1 MQSLNDKVFINMKGI
16 KKIINEELENFY
28 PLSPTISL
36 VNENEQILNLRDL
49 AEIGGRTGNDE
60 QTLYEILVDQ
70 FRQGGDEAVV
80 KFAEGM
86 TGQKVYVVSKGKY
99 SFSPVYDPEKYI
111 QEDITDKRTPKERF
125 VAMLTS
131 ILNVGY
137 QPYMLKTRG
146 GGRSGISSATAYQ
159 TKALVDLLPQLSP
172 EEVEELSQ
180 MTYTNRHGKTFNYK
194 PYIEHF
200 QRLGG
205 EKQAKADVKNISQSA
220 DQYGEL
226 IKQIKEKIE
235 DFLVEQEAKIDIDI
249 KKTRDYIQNDY
260 RTLGREDFAKKHGE
274 KKYFKAMG
282 GQPAKEYYSLAK
294 FEYSRLGVL
303 LRLRDEQ
310 LPEFIAKAQKAYR
323 EKEYDKINK
332 LIYKLKAY
340 YPSLSNFIMTNF
352 RKGVD
357 GIEFTLSADNPDG
370 KVNIFTQTIYAGGYN
385 IQRLH
390 LRWLMHVNDS
400 QGKKIKIEQG

>member
-1 MQSLNDKVFINMKGI
+1 MSNI

-28 PLSPTISL
+28 PLATTVSL
-36 VNENEQILNLRDL
+36 VNEESGGVLTIRDL
-49 AEIGGRTGNDE
+49 AEIGSRTGNDE
-60 QTLYEILVDQ
+60 QILFEIFMDEY
-70 FRQGGDEAVV
+70 RRGGDEAVV
-80 KFAEGM
+80 QLYKDM
-86 TGQKVYVVSKGKY
+86 TGNDLYVLSRGKY
-99 SFSPVYDPEKYI
+99 TISPVYDPEAI
-111 QEDITDKRTPKERF
+111 REDIVDKRTPKERF
-125 VAMLTS
+125 IAMLTS
-131 ILNVGY
+131 ILNIGY

-172 EEVEELSQ
+172 EELEELNQ
-180 MTYTNRHGKTFNYK
+180 QNYTNRNGKTFSFK

-205 EKQAKADVKNISQSA
+205 EKQAKADVKNIGQSA

-235 DFLVEQEAKIDIDI
+235 DFLVEQEAKIDVDI

-260 RTLGREDFAKKHGE
+260 RTLGREEFAKKHGE
-274 KKYFKAMG
+274 KHYHKGYG

-385 IQRLH
+385 IQKLH

>member
-1 MQSLNDKVFINMKGI
+1 MKRIQKV
-16 KKIINEELENFY
+16 INEELENFY
-28 PLSPTISL
+28 SLAPTVSL
-36 VNENEQILNLRDL
+36 VNEEERVYTIRDL
-49 AEIGGRTGNDE
+49 ASLGARTGNDE
-60 QTLYEILVDQ
+60 QTLLEILTDQ
-70 FRQGGDEAVV
+70 FRQGGDDAVIE
-80 KFAEGM
+80 FATGM
-86 TGQKVYVVSKGKY
+86 LGMPIYAISKGRY
-99 SFSPVYDPEKYI
+99 SLSPLHDPESGNYI
-111 QEDITDKRTPKERF
+111 EEQDGVVDKRTPKERF

-172 EEVEELSQ
+172 EELEELNQ
-180 MTYTNRHGKTFNYK
+180 QNYTNRNGKTFSFK

-205 EKQAKADVKNISQSA
+205 EKQAKADVKNIGQSA

-226 IKQIKEKIE
+226 IAQIREKIE
-235 DFLVEQEAKIDIDI
+235 TFLQEQEAKIDVDI

-260 RTLGREDFAKKHGE
+260 RTLGREEFAKKHGE
-274 KKYFKAMG
+274 KHYHKGYG

-303 LRLRDEQ
+303 LRLRQEQ

-385 IQRLH
+385 IQKLH

>member
-1 MQSLNDKVFINMKGI
+1 MKSI

-36 VNENEQILNLRDL
+36 VNEESSGVLTIRDL
-49 AEIGGRTGNDE
+49 AEIGARTGNDE
-60 QTLYEILVDQ
+60 QILFEIFMDEY
-70 FRQGGDEAVV
+70 RRGGDEAVV
-80 KFAEGM
+80 KLYKDM
-86 TGQKVYVVSKGKY
+86 TGNALYVLSRGKY
-99 SFSPVYDPEKYI
+99 TISPVYDPEAMR
-111 QEDITDKRTPKERF
+111 EDITDKRTPKERF

-180 MTYTNRHGKTFNYK
+180 QNYTNRNGKTFNFK

-385 IQRLH
+385 IQKLH